1 MEFLLGCNYWASN
14 AGTDMWKDFN
24 IDIIDKDLSLLS
36 KNGVKYLRAF
46 PNWRDFQPVSPIITN
61 RGTCIGYTGDKKN
74 HYLDSDML
82 NKFDLFLDIC
92 GKYGIKVIVGL
103 VTGFMSG
110 AMLIPP
116 ALYNKNIIT
125 DSVSQYFQQLY
136 IKGFVSRFKNR
147 EEIFAWDLGNEC
159 NEMENVK
166 NPYEAAVWTAMV
178 SNAIRAADP
187 SHPVVSGMH
196 YLDNENN
203 WKISD
208 QAESCDILTTHP
220 YPYWCEGTTVDKNL
234 SLRTIIF
241 PTVYTK
247 FYETMS
253 GKSCLAEEMGT
264 MGPMVCS
271 DEVSADFLRVN
282 LFSLFANGSAGAM
295 WWCSSD
301 QTELN
306 HFPYSMQMVE
316 RELGL
321 LRNDHSPKPALLEIK
336 KFSEVLKNLDID
348 LPRAK
353 DDAVCLLTHDQHH
366 WSVAYMTYVL
376 ARRAGLNISFADANE
391 GIPSSPVYIVPSIK
405 GVRCMFKDKYD
416 ILKEKVKNGATLY
429 ISLDDGILSGFEE
442 LCGVKVV
449 DSFIHKTELSAELNG
464 EVIEFEK
471 ARNLTLENVSA
482 EVIAYD
488 SENNPFITVNSYG
501 KGKVYLVNAPI
512 EASLIDKHNAFDKN
526 TYKIYQAIFKKE
538 LDSYVAKSKNE
549 NVLLTLHEVENG
561 YIVIAINHGGTDAD
575 FDLSID
581 SSYKI
586 DKFYYGNDEK
596 INKYDACIFRITK

>member
-14 AGTDMWKDFN
+14 AGTDMWKDFD
-24 IDIIDKDLSLLS
+24 IDIIDKDLSQLS
-36 KNGVKYLRAF
+36 KNGVKYLRVF

-220 YPYWCEGTTVDKNL
+220 YPYWCEGTTIDKNL

-449 DSFIHKTELSAELNG
+449 DSFIHKTDLSAELNG

-488 SENNPFITVNSYG
+488 SENNPFLTVNSYG

-538 LDSYVAKSKNE
+538 LDSYPVKSKNE

>member
-14 AGTDMWKDFN
+14 AGTDMWKDFD

-36 KNGVKYLRAF
+36 QNGIKYLRVF
-46 PNWRDFQPVSPIITN
+46 PNWRDFQPSSPMMSN
-61 RGTCIGYTGDKKN
+61 RGVCVGYTGDKKN
-74 HYLDSDML
+74 HYLNNTML
-82 NKFDLFLDIC
+82 DRFGKFLDAC

-103 VTGFMSG
+103 ITGFMSG

-136 IKGFVSRFKNR
+136 IKGFVSHFKNR
-147 EEIFAWDLGNEC
+147 AEILAWDLGNEC
-159 NEMENVK
+159 NEMESVK
-166 NPYEAAVWTAMV
+166 SPYEAATWTAMV
-178 SNAIRAADP
+178 SNAIRANDN
-187 SHPVVSGMH
+187 SRPVVSGMH
-196 YLDNENN
+196 YLDNEDN
-203 WKISD
+203 WKITD
-208 QAESCDILTTHP
+208 QAENCDILTTHP
-220 YPYWCEGTTVDKNL
+220 YPYWCEGTTINENL

-247 FYETMS
+247 YYEAMS
-253 GKSCLAEEMGT
+253 GKPCLAEEMGT

-271 DEVSADFLRVN
+271 DEASAKFLRVN
-282 LFSLFANGSAGAM
+282 LFSLWANGAAGAM
-295 WWCSSD
+295 WWCSND

-321 LRNDHSPKPALLEIK
+321 LRNDCSPKPTLLEIK
-336 KFSEVLKNLDID
+336 RFYEFLSSFNIK

-366 WSVAYMTYVL
+366 WSIAYMTYVL
-376 ARRAGLNISFADANE
+376 ARKAGLNISFADANE
-391 GIPSSPVYIVPSIK
+391 EIPDSPIYIVPSIK

-416 ILKEKVKNGATLY
+416 MLKERVKNGATLY
-429 ISLDDGILSGFEE
+429 LSLDNGILSEFEE

-449 DSFIHKTELSAELNG
+449 DSFTHKTILSTNLNG
-464 EVIEFEK
+464 EKIELEK
-471 ARNLTLENVSA
+471 SRNLTLEITSA
-482 EVIAYD
+482 EIIAYD

-512 EASLIDKHNAFDKN
+512 EANLIDKRGALDSNI
-526 TYKIYQAIFKKE
+526 YKIYKAIFEKE
-538 LDSYVAKSKNE
+538 INSYIVKSKND
-549 NVLLTLHEVENG
+549 NVLLTLHEVGNG
-561 YIVIAINHGGTDAD
+561 YIVVAINYGGSYVG

-581 SSYKI
+581 IAYKI
-586 DKFYYGNDEK
+586 DKFYYGNSEK
-596 INKYDACIFRITK
+596 IAPYDACIFKITK

>member
-14 AGTDMWKDFN
+14 AGTDMWKDFK

-36 KNGVKYLRAF
+36 ENGVKYLRVF

-74 HYLDSDML
+74 YYLDSAML
-82 NKFDLFLDIC
+82 DKFDLFLDVC

-178 SNAIRAADP
+178 SNAIRASDP

-220 YPYWCEGTTVDKNL
+220 YPYWCEGTTIDKNL

-247 FYETMS
+247 YYETMS

-271 DEVSADFLRVN
+271 DEVCADFLRVN

-306 HFPYSMQMVE
+306 QFPYSMQMVE

-336 KFSEVLKNLDID
+336 KFSEVLNNLDIE

-376 ARRAGLNISFADANE
+376 ARNAGLNISFADANE
-391 GIPSSPVYIVPSIK
+391 KIPDSPVYIVPSIK
-405 GVRCMFKDKYD
+405 GVKCMFKDKYD

-449 DSFIHKTELSAELNG
+449 DSFIHKTNLSAELNG
-464 EVIEFEK
+464 DSIEFEK
-471 ARNLTLENVSA
+471 ARNLTLKNVSA

-512 EASLIDKHNAFDKN
+512 EANLIDKHNAFDKN

-538 LDSYVAKSKNE
+538 LEGYPVKSKNE
-549 NVLLTLHEVENG
+549 NVLLTLHEVKDG
-561 YIVIAINHGGTDAD
+561 YIVIAINHGGTDAS

-586 DKFYYGNDEK
+586 DKFYYGNIEK
-596 INKYDACIFRITK
+596 IDKYDACIFKITK